1 MLNVEIPPDLAG
13 SGESLNEKTKKGVA
27 CVKREDRDKRY
38 RKDLHQQAYEKLT
51 SMQAFGE
58 SKRAAAAENATQDK
72 IYSYNTHLTYF
83 KHCKYYIKWLQ
94 EEHPEC
100 VSLKKARKYAGE
112 WLQQRVDQ
120 GLSAWT
126 IQTEAK
132 ALGKLFGI
140 KPGDPDY
147 FEPPKRNRA
156 DIKRSRGDVERDR
169 HFSTKNNDEL
179 IKFCQGT
186 GLRKFELEKLKG
198 GDLLTRQQIEQE
210 LQQKPAD
217 KTRMIMLQD
226 ALALRGEFYLHVKGK
241 GGKERIAP
249 IIGRNTAQIVARIQD
264 TPAEQKVWQHIHTK
278 ADIHGYRGDYATQI
292 YRAHAR
298 EIDQI
303 PFDKVHP
310 GTGNRY
316 QSEVY
321 VCRKDEAGK
330 RLDRAAMLL
339 ASKALGHNRVEVV
352 ANNYIRG
359 L

>member
-1 MLNVEIPPDLAG
+1 MGRKNK
-13 SGESLNEKTKKGVA
+13 SYS
-27 CVKREDRDKRY
+27 
-38 RKDLHQQAYEKLT
+38 KDLHQQIYDKLT

-58 SKRAAAAENATQDK
+58 SKRAAAAEDATQDK
-72 IYSYNTHLTYF
+72 IYSFNTYQTYY
-83 KHCKYYIKWLQ
+83 KHCQYFAKWIQ
-94 EEHPEC
+94 ANHPEC
-100 VSLKKARKYAGE
+100 TTLKAARKYTNE

-132 ALGKLFGI
+132 AIGKLYGI
-140 KPGDPDY
+140 KAGDPGY
-147 FEPPKRNRA
+147 FDPPKRHRA
-156 DIKRSRGDVERDR
+156 EIKRSRSDTVRDL
-169 HFSTKNNDEL
+169 HFSKTNNDEL

-186 GLRKFELEKLKG
+186 GLRRKELEDLKG
-198 GDLLTRQQIEQE
+198 GDLLTRTQIEQQAARIEALPE
-210 LQQKPAD
+210 LQRSAAD
-217 KTRMIMLQD
+217 VKKLGVLRD
-226 ALALRGEFYLHVKGK
+226 ALALKGDYFTHVRRGK
-241 GGKERIAP
+241 GGRERISP
-249 IIGRNTAQIVARIQD
+249 IIGKNTDQIVARIQD
-264 TPAEQKVWQHIHTK
+264 TPAGEKVWQHVHTM

-292 YRAHAR
+292 YRSHAR

-310 GTGNRY
+310 GTGRSY

-330 RLDRAAMLL
+330 RLDKAAMLL
-339 ASKALGHNRVEVV
+339 ASKALGHNRIEVV

>member
-1 MLNVEIPPDLAG
+1 MGRKNKSYA
-13 SGESLNEKTKKGVA
+13 
-27 CVKREDRDKRY
+27 
-38 RKDLHQQAYEKLT
+38 KDLHQQIYDKLT
-51 SMQAFGE
+51 GMQAFGE
-58 SKRAAAAENATQDK
+58 SKRAAAAEDATQDK
-72 IYSYNTHLTYF
+72 IYSFSTYQTYF
-83 KHCKYYIKWLQ
+83 KHCKYFAKWIQDKHPECTTLKAARKHANEWLQ
-94 EEHPEC
+94 E
-100 VSLKKARKYAGE
+100 
-112 WLQQRVDQ
+112 RVDQ

-132 ALGKLFGI
+132 AIGKLYGI
-140 KPGDPDY
+140 QPGDKDY
-147 FEPPKRNRA
+147 FDPPKRHRA
-156 DIKRSRGDVERDR
+156 EIKRSRVDVARDR
-169 HFSTKNNDEL
+169 HFSQTNNDEL

-186 GLRKFELEKLKG
+186 GLRRSELEKLKG
-198 GDLLTRQQIEQE
+198 GDLMTRTQIEQE
-210 LQQKPAD
+210 LQRTPAAAP
-217 KTRMIMLQD
+217 RAHVLQD
-226 ALALRGEFYLHVKGK
+226 ALALNGDYFLFVKGK
-241 GGKERIAP
+241 GGRERISP
-249 IIGRNTAQIVARIQD
+249 IIGKHIDQIVGRIQETAAD
-264 TPAEQKVWQHIHTK
+264 KKVWQHIPTK
-278 ADIHGYRGDYATQI
+278 ADIHGYRGDYATAI